1 MSDKLEL
8 FIGIIV
14 LLLVFALTRKYHAWQ
29 IRRAYRL
36 VVDDLKARGAL
47 SPETAVELPY
57 SGHPLMRLGLRD
69 HRRTALQ
76 HLIMESIIARTADGK
91 YYLSEK
97 GV

>member
-8 FIGIIV
+8 VIAIVV
-14 LLLVFALTRKYHAWQ
+14 LLLVFALTRKYHAWRIQ
-29 IRRAYRL
+29 RSYRL
-36 VVDDLKARGAL
+36 VIDDLKARGAQ

-57 SGHPLMRLGLRD
+57 SRHPLMRIGLRD

-76 HLIMESIIARTADGK
+76 HLIMESIVARTAEGK

-97 GV
+97 GI

>member
-14 LLLVFALTRKYHAWQ
+14 LLLVFALTRRYHGWQ
-29 IRRAYRL
+29 IQRAYRL
-36 VVDDLKARGAL
+36 VVEDLNARGAL

-76 HLIMESIIARTADGK
+76 HLILENIVARTPENK

-97 GV
+97 GI